1 MSASPAR
8 TPETPHDRP
17 APLGRVLREA
27 RACRLCA
34 PHLPLGPRP
43 VLRAKASAS
52 VMIVGQAPGTKV
64 HETGMPWNDASGRRL
79 RDWLAMD
86 DETFY
91 DESRIAI
98 VPMGFCYPGVNDK
111 GGDLPPR
118 PECAP
123 LWHARI
129 RAALPNVRLTL
140 LVGQY
145 AQRFYLGRARRKTLT
160 ETVRAF
166 RDYLPDFLPT
176 PHPSWRTGHWQK
188 RNPWFDDDVIPEL
201 RRRVHGLIEA
211 RRA

>member
-8 TPETPHDRP
+8 TRAAPHDRP

-34 PHLPLGPRP
+34 ADLPLGPRP
-43 VLRAKASAS
+43 VLRAKAGAS

-64 HETGMPWNDASGRRL
+64 HESGVPWNDASGRRL

-98 VPMGFCYPGVNDK
+98 VPMGFCYPGVDDK

-118 PECAP
+118 TECAP

-166 RDYLPDFLPT
+166 RDYLPGFLPT

-188 RNPWFDDDVIPEL
+188 RNPWFDDEVIPEL
-201 RRRVHGLIEA
+201 RRRVHGLIA
-211 RRA
+211 GPGA

>member
-8 TPETPHDRP
+8 TRKPTQDRP

-34 PHLPLGPRP
+34 PDLPLGPRP

-64 HETGMPWNDASGRRL
+64 HDSGVPWNDASGRRL

-98 VPMGFCYPGVNDK
+98 VPMGFCYPGVNGK

-123 LWHARI
+123 LWHPPLRT
-129 RAALPNVRLTL
+129 ALPNVRLTL

-145 AQRFYLGRARRKTLT
+145 AQRFYLGRARKKTLT

-188 RNPWFDDDVIPEL
+188 KNPWFDDEVIPEL
-201 RRRVHGLIEA
+201 RRRVHGLIGGPGA
-211 RRA
+211 